1 MSQPSYT
8 RGRQDRPLLTQTIG
22 QAFDATVARCC
33 DSEALVSRHQGL
45 RYSWRQLAE
54 QVEIYARALI
64 ALGVNTGDRVGIW
77 SPNCAQWCILQLAS
91 AKVGAILVNINPAYR
106 VGELEYVLRQSGCRW
121 LVCAEAFK
129 TSDYHTMVQELV
141 PELASAAP
149 GELAS
154 ECLPEL
160 RGVIS
165 LAANPPAGFLPWHA
179 FAERAGQTSVE
190 ACTARQQ
197 SLQFDQ
203 PVNIQYTSGTTG
215 APKGATLSHYNILN
229 NGFMVGE
236 SLGLTARDRMVI
248 PVPLYHCFGMVMA
261 NLGCITHGSTMI
273 YPNDAFDAEL
283 TLRAVAEERATIL
296 YGVPTMFIAMLD
308 HPSRAHMDLSTLRSG
323 IMAGATCPIEVMRRV
338 IDQMHMAEV
347 QIAYGMT
354 ETSPVSLQTGPDDD
368 LELRVTTVG
377 RTQPQ
382 LENKLVDADG
392 CIVPRGE
399 IGELCTRGYS
409 VMLGYWDNPQAT
421 ADAID
426 PAGWMH
432 SGDLA
437 VMDEQGYVRIVG
449 RNKDMIIRGGENIYP
464 RELEE
469 FFYTHPAVADA
480 QVIGIPC
487 SRYGEEI
494 VAWIKLHP
502 GHSATVEELQGWCKA
517 RIAHFKV
524 PRYIRFVDEYPM
536 TVTGKVQ
543 KFRMREISVAEIA
556 AASARRGRP
565 DQCKIFTLPSTRSSS
580 TFQWSSADQLFTPV
594 PWSTLK
600 PSPVA
605 PGSAGRP
612 LSAARSA

>member
-8 RGRQDRPLLTQTIG
+8 RGRQDQALLTQTIG
-22 QAFDATVARCC
+22 QAFDATVARCAEA
-33 DSEALVSRHQGL
+33 EALVSRHQGL
-45 RYSWRQLAE
+45 RYSWRELAE
-54 QVEIYARALI
+54 QVEVHARALM
-64 ALGVNTGDRVGIW
+64 ALGVNTGERVGIW

-121 LVCAEAFK
+121 LVCADAFK
-129 TSDYHTMVQELV
+129 TSDYHAMVQELV
-141 PELASAAP
+141 PELACASP
-149 GELAS
+149 GKLVS
-154 ECLPEL
+154 ERLPDL

-165 LAANPPAGFLPWHA
+165 LAANPPAGFLRWHA
-179 FAERAGQTSVE
+179 LAEKAGQTTLE
-190 ACTARQQ
+190 AFTARQQ
-197 SLQFDQ
+197 GLQFDQ

-236 SLGLTARDRMVI
+236 SLGLTACDRMVI

-283 TLRAVAEERATIL
+283 TLRAVAEERASIL

-308 HPSRAHMDLSTLRSG
+308 HPSRAQMDLSTLRSG

-354 ETSPVSLQTGPDDD
+354 ETSPVSLQTGPDDN

-392 CIVPRGE
+392 CIVVRGE

-502 GHSATVEELQGWCKA
+502 GHSATVEELQAWCKA

-524 PRYIRFVDEYPM
+524 PRHIRFVDEYPM

-543 KFRMREISVAEIA
+543 KFRMREISVAEI
-556 AASARRGRP
+556 SA
-565 DQCKIFTLPSTRSSS
+565 
-580 TFQWSSADQLFTPV
+580 V
-594 PWSTLK
+594 
-600 PSPVA
+600 
-605 PGSAGRP
+605 SAGC
-612 LSAARSA
+612 

>member
-8 RGRQDRPLLTQTIG
+8 RGRQDQALLTQTIG
-22 QAFDATVARCC
+22 QAFDATVARCA
-33 DSEALVSRHQGL
+33 DGEALVSRHQGL

-54 QVEIYARALI
+54 QVEVHACALM

-121 LVCAEAFK
+121 LVCADAFK
-129 TSDYHTMVQELV
+129 TSDYHAMVQELA
-141 PELASAAP
+141 PELACAMP
-149 GELAS
+149 GELAC
-154 ECLPEL
+154 ERLPDL

-165 LAANPPAGFLPWHA
+165 LGANPPAGFLPWQA
-179 FAERAGQTSVE
+179 LAERAGQTSNE
-190 ACTARQQ
+190 AYTARQQ

-236 SLGLTARDRMVI
+236 SLGLTAHDRMVI

-283 TLRAVAEERATIL
+283 TLRAVAEERASIL

-308 HPSRAHMDLSTLRSG
+308 HPARQGMDLSTLRSG

-354 ETSPVSLQTGPDDD
+354 ETSPVSLQTGPDDE

-382 LENKLVDADG
+382 LENKLVDTDG

-437 VMDEQGYVRIVG
+437 VMDEHGHVRIVG

-502 GHSATVEELQGWCKA
+502 GHSATVEELQGWCKS

-524 PRYIRFVDEYPM
+524 PRHIRFVDEFPM

-543 KFRMREISVAEIA
+543 KFRMREIGATEI
-556 AASARRGRP
+556 SAYSG
-565 DQCKIFTLPSTRSSS
+565 
-580 TFQWSSADQLFTPV
+580 
-594 PWSTLK
+594 
-600 PSPVA
+600 
-605 PGSAGRP
+605 G
-612 LSAARSA
+612 

>member
-8 RGRQDRPLLTQTIG
+8 RGRQDQPLLTQTIG
-22 QAFDATVARCC
+22 QAFDATVASCA
-33 DSEALVSRHQGL
+33 DGEALVSRHQGL

-54 QVEIYARALI
+54 QVEVHARALM

-106 VGELEYVLRQSGCRW
+106 VGELDYVLRQSGCRW
-121 LVCAEAFK
+121 LVCADAFK
-129 TSDYHTMVQELV
+129 TSDYHAMVQELV
-141 PELASAAP
+141 PELASTTP
-149 GELAS
+149 GELGS

-179 FAERAGQTSVE
+179 LAERAGQTSTD

-283 TLRAVAEERATIL
+283 TLRAVAEERASIL

-308 HPSRAHMDLSTLRSG
+308 HPSRAQMDLSSLRSG

-392 CIVPRGE
+392 CIVVRGE

-469 FFYTHPAVADA
+469 FFYTHSAVADA

-487 SRYGEEI
+487 RRYGEEI

-502 GHSATVEELQGWCKA
+502 GHSTTVEELQGWCKA

-524 PRYIRFVDEYPM
+524 PRHIRFVDEFPM

-543 KFRMREISVAEIA
+543 KFRMREISIVE
-556 AASARRGRP
+556 
-565 DQCKIFTLPSTRSSS
+565 L
-580 TFQWSSADQLFTPV
+580 
-594 PWSTLK
+594 
-600 PSPVA
+600 
-605 PGSAGRP
+605 AGGGD
-612 LSAARSA
+612 